1 MLLSTLALVTFGE
14 YRTTREIEE
23 EYDADNDDLQLRDRR
38 DTTATHK
45 GDDGDLIAAATGE

>member
-1 MLLSTLALVTFGE
+1 MTFGE

-23 EYDADNDDLQLRDRR
+23 EYDTDNEDLQLRDRR

-45 GDDGDLIAAATGE
+45 GDDGDLMAAATGK